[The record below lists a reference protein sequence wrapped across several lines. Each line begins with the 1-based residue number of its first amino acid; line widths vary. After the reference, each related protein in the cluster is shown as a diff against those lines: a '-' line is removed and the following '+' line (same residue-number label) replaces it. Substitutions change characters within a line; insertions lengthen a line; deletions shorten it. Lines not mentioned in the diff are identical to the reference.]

1 MKMSLVKTG
10 NLELEGIQLENGDFA
25 VAVDEIARLY
35 SLDDITIRKHIK
47 IGVDIISLSMFLEL
61 TKYLADEGN
70 RTAQLLL
77 LTLFQN
83 KLNNFNLNK

>member
-1 MKMSLVKTG
+1 MKVSLVKIG

-25 VAVDEIARLY
+25 VAVNEIARFY
-35 SLDDITIRKHIK
+35 SLDDETIRKHIK
-47 IGVDIISLSMFLEL
+47 IGVDIVSLSMFLDL

-77 LTLFQN
+77 LTLFQHG
-83 KLNNFNLNK
+83 LNIFNSI

>member
-1 MKMSLVKTG
+1 MKMSLVKIG

>member
-1 MKMSLVKTG
+1 MKMSLVKIG

-77 LTLFQN
+77 LTLFQHGI
-83 KLNNFNLNK
+83 NNFNLNK

>member
-1 MKMSLVKTG
+1 MKMSLVKIG

-47 IGVDIISLSMFLEL
+47 IGVDIISLSMFLDL
-61 TKYLADEGN
+61 TRYLADEGN

>member
-1 MKMSLVKTG
+1 MKVSLVKIG
-10 NLELEGIQLENGDFA
+10 NLELDGIQLENGDFA

-35 SLDDITIRKHIK
+35 LLDDITIRKHIK
-47 IGVDIISLSMFLEL
+47 IGVDIISLSMFLDL
-61 TKYLADEGN
+61 TRYLADEGN

-83 KLNNFNLNK
+83 KVNNFNLNK

>member
-1 MKMSLVKTG
+1 MKMSLVKIG

-47 IGVDIISLSMFLEL
+47 IGVDIISLSMFLDL
-61 TKYLADEGN
+61 TRYLADEGN

-83 KLNNFNLNK
+83 KLNKDNSI

>member
-1 MKMSLVKTG
+1 MKVSLVKIG

-47 IGVDIISLSMFLEL
+47 IGVDIISLSMFLDL
-61 TKYLADEGN
+61 TRYLADEGN

>member
-1 MKMSLVKTG
+1 MKMSLVKIG

-47 IGVDIISLSMFLEL
+47 IGVDIISLSMFLDL
-61 TKYLADEGN
+61 TRYLADEGN

-83 KLNNFNLNK
+83 KVNNFNLNK

>member
-1 MKMSLVKTG
+1 MKMSLVKIG

-61 TKYLADEGN
+61 TRYLADEGN

-83 KLNNFNLNK
+83 GLNNFNSI